1 MKTKAKNKSKIL
13 EAVYET
19 MTDFHSAGVIDDER
33 MKEFNALCLEPQPI
47 ILDEDIYD
55 FLNQK
60 CDFDAEKM
68 RVLINDWLRKDIE
81 IARSVSS

>member
-33 MKEFNALCLEPQPI
+33 MNAFKEMCLEPQPI
-47 ILDEDIYD
+47 ILDADVLDY
-55 FLNQK
+55 LNQK
-60 CDFDAEKM
+60 CDFNPEKI

-81 IARSVSS
+81 IARSVS